1 MTSRKRMAVCLL
13 LLCFSTA
20 IASTTFDIGGV
31 PVLIPSPHGYVEVT
45 PKMTAVWQ
53 VFQALIKTNRALAS
67 YIPEAEQSAAL
78 AGRKTNLYRNT
89 SVQVS
94 RSLEDRVLTS
104 DEFEQMRKGV
114 EAIVA
119 SHLANTVE
127 NKAVEN
133 ASGNL
138 AKLYGFN
145 PQLSQTRN
153 LTLPLHVSQ
162 EDEFSYSEISTEQIT
177 MPDGSIR
184 RTEVTQTATTIFI
197 KGKILMFYVN
207 GTANDLNWTRAVA
220 REWADSIIAAN

>member
-1 MTSRKRMAVCLL
+1 
-13 LLCFSTA
+13 
-20 IASTTFDIGGV
+20 
-31 PVLIPSPHGYVEVT
+31 
-45 PKMTAVWQ
+45 MTAVWQ
-53 VFQALIKTNRALAS
+53 VFQALTKTNRALAS
-67 YIPEAEQSAAL
+67 YIPEAEQRAAL
-78 AGRKTNLYRNT
+78 AGRETNLYRNT

-119 SHLANTVE
+119 SHRGADAIE

-138 AKLYGFN
+138 AKLYSFD

-153 LTLPLHVSQ
+153 LTLPLHVNQ
-162 EDEFSYSEISTEQIT
+162 ENEFSYSEISTEQIT

-184 RTEVTQTATTIFI
+184 QTEVTQTATAIFF